1 MNTVVSGRVLRP
13 LGAFERII
21 DLYMHRNPVQ
31 FSLAVECGR
40 VVTENEIKV
49 ALRRLQ
55 TVHPLL
61 AARIDRSG
69 DRPVF
74 RSADGTVA
82 LRIALDSTW
91 HEQATVEQ
99 TVPIPPS
106 PGPLVRAVL
115 LPDSPAPRCTT
126 IVLTFSHQIADGRG
140 ALRAMHDLLAV
151 LGGRDI
157 SVRDIPGAQEDLMRR
172 PESQPAP
179 TGPDE
184 ATGSEHPEPPARAA
198 LRPFDENTPPA
209 VDYAELDERTV
220 CRIRQG
226 ARSRSCTVQAMLCAA
241 AASTLFEL
249 SDRQSVRINVP
260 IDLRRAAGLEDE
272 VAIRFTATS
281 VVLTR
286 PSPQE
291 FWELANAAAAQ
302 LAAAR
307 TREASRNSV
316 LTLASLALADADDA
330 EQAMLA
336 ATSADIE
343 ITNLGI
349 SDAGSKDMLA
359 HSLWGPVM
367 STQVDGE
374 QILGVLTHGGR
385 LRMTL
390 SSHRVVAGLLAGIV
404 AQLTAAVS

>member
-1 MNTVVSGRVLRP
+1 MNTVESGRVLRP

-40 VVTENEIKV
+40 VVTANEIEV
-49 ALRRLQ
+49 ALCRLQ
-55 TVHPLL
+55 AVHPLL
-61 AARIDRSG
+61 AAMIDRSG
-69 DRPVF
+69 DQPMF
-74 RSADGTVA
+74 RSADGAVA

-91 HEQATVEQ
+91 HEQAAVEQ

-115 LPDSPAPRCTT
+115 LPDAPAPKCTT

-140 ALRAMHDLLAV
+140 ALRAMHDLLAIV
-151 LGGRDI
+151 GGRHTGA
-157 SVRDIPGAQEDLMRR
+157 RDIPDAQEDLMRQL
-172 PESQPAP
+172 ETQSTP
-179 TGPDE
+179 TGQDE
-184 ATGSEHPEPPARAA
+184 AAGSERPEPPARAA

-209 VDYAELDERTV
+209 VDYAELDEATV
-220 CRIRQG
+220 RRIRQV
-226 ARSRSCTVQAMLCAA
+226 ARSHSCTVQAMLCAA

-260 IDLRRAAGLEDE
+260 IDLRRPAGLEDE
-272 VAIRFTATS
+272 VAIRFTAIS

-291 FWELANAAAAQ
+291 FWELASAAAAQ

-316 LTLASLALADADDA
+316 LTLATLALSDADDA

-349 SDAGSKDMLA
+349 ADEESKVTLA
-359 HSLWGPVM
+359 RSFWGPVM

-374 QILGVLTHGGR
+374 QILGVVTHGGH
-385 LRMTL
+385 LRMSLT
-390 SSHRVVAGLLAGIV
+390 SHRVVAGLLAGIV

>member
-1 MNTVVSGRVLRP
+1 M
-13 LGAFERII
+13 
-21 DLYMHRNPVQ
+21 
-31 FSLAVECGR
+31 
-40 VVTENEIKV
+40 
-49 ALRRLQ
+49 
-55 TVHPLL
+55 
-61 AARIDRSG
+61 
-69 DRPVF
+69 
-74 RSADGTVA
+74 
-82 LRIALDSTW
+82 
-91 HEQATVEQ
+91 
-99 TVPIPPS
+99 
-106 PGPLVRAVL
+106 
-115 LPDSPAPRCTT
+115 
-126 IVLTFSHQIADGRG
+126 
-140 ALRAMHDLLAV
+140 
-151 LGGRDI
+151 
-157 SVRDIPGAQEDLMRR
+157 
-172 PESQPAP
+172 
-179 TGPDE
+179 
-184 ATGSEHPEPPARAA
+184 
-198 LRPFDENTPPA
+198 
-209 VDYAELDERTV
+209 DYAELDERTV